1 MDLPRALSPKEP
13 CVIVAHHTATRH
25 RRMIGYVRV
34 STRECFDKLFIDFGI
49 DHLKVDN
56 IVSKVPT
63 EQLKTILDRVE
74 EDLKKKKIPL
84 ADLKAQEYL
93 LGRLDERS

>member
-1 MDLPRALSPKEP
+1 
-13 CVIVAHHTATRH
+13 
-25 RRMIGYVRV
+25 MIGYVRV

>member
-1 MDLPRALSPKEP
+1 MWDTSER
-13 CVIVAHHTATRH
+13 
-25 RRMIGYVRV
+25 
-34 STRECFDKLFIDFGI
+34 
-49 DHLKVDN
+49 VDN

-93 LGRLDERS
+93 LERLDEHS